1 MHFIFVDLQYSQNEI
16 ATNCQQF
23 EALHFL
29 FVFAIQHV
37 FPSVIMFH
45 TEVIRSWSLHL
56 PMRSWPEF
64 LNVSSLQVSF
74 CRQRVSWYFRNRFHL
89 CGHPWYPG
97 DCQCNNYMHKNPII
111 DVGIAEIDNAMGQCN
126 RRTILTWDCGI
137 NGKWWYFS
145 TPVTILF
152 HPGVMWTTQ
161 TLAATQ
167 NLAQMGLHITGHVR
181 LALVKH
187 IGHFQNVLQIN
198 CNSITDLLQSRQGH
212 TLHLLMWEN
221 SPEWI
226 YQPNMQ
232 MEVKQGM
239 WPP

>member
-1 MHFIFVDLQYSQNEI
+1 MSIKLG
-16 ATNCQQF
+16 ACK
-23 EALHFL
+23 
-29 FVFAIQHV
+29 
-37 FPSVIMFH
+37 
-45 TEVIRSWSLHL
+45 
-56 PMRSWPEF
+56 
-64 LNVSSLQVSF
+64 
-74 CRQRVSWYFRNRFHL
+74 
-89 CGHPWYPG
+89 
-97 DCQCNNYMHKNPII
+97 CNNYMHKNPII
-111 DVGIAEIDNAMGQCN
+111 DVGIAEIDNAMGQWN

-137 NGKWWYFS
+137 NGKWWYFP

-187 IGHFQNVLQIN
+187 IGHFQNVFQIN
-198 CNSITDLLQSRQGH
+198 CNPITDLLQSRQGH
-212 TLHLLMWEN
+212 TLRLLMWEN